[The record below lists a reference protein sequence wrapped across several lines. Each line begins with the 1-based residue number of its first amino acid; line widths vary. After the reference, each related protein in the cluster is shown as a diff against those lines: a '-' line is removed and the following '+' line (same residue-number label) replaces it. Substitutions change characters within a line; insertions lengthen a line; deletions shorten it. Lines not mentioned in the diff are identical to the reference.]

1 LNPFRSS
8 TPKRIGSAIGVDLG
22 FKILYISIHPPI
34 SALLFQQEKEERY
47 MEKKEK
53 PLEKLT
59 AKELREM
66 ALGLPGIHGVHA
78 MKKEELLV
86 AIRKAKGLPE
96 PEKEKKVAV
105 KKEKV
110 ILTAAQMKQKMRELK
125 AKRAEILQQRNFK
138 MAQILKKRINRL
150 KKMTRRVG

>member
-1 LNPFRSS
+1 
-8 TPKRIGSAIGVDLG
+8 
-22 FKILYISIHPPI
+22 
-34 SALLFQQEKEERY
+34 

-78 MKKEELLV
+78 MKKEELIA
-86 AIRKAKGLPE
+86 AIRAAKGITE
-96 PEKEKKVAV
+96 PEHKKEKHVVA

-110 ILTAAQMKQKMRELK
+110 VLSIAELKQKAKELR
-125 AKRAEILQQRNFK
+125 AKREELLGQKNWK
-138 MAQILKKRINRL
+138 MAQILRKRITRL
-150 KKMTRRVG
+150 KKKTRRAA